1 MQLLQRRRFSQGLR
15 AFGLIS
21 AAWAAA
27 SCNTPID
34 TARQAPPKATLGD
47 DVFGVFCDRVGASA
61 ITEDLT
67 GASYQ
72 ALCHYDASGAYGE
85 AIDESLLPKP
95 QGDTAIAARKLA
107 LAKITAMHR
116 HRSELIRAIN
126 TAFPDVEIDDGA
138 NPGQKVRLHDAFLT
152 FGQDVT
158 PLYESNPYASGDKPE
173 PLLPS
178 STRAIARMLDSLTKS
193 PEARS
198 ALAKIW
204 GRQGY
209 RPSQVNLGVLR
220 PALAYPGLRAFAK
233 SSLGALAPDKAPS
246 PELQQLFRVGKQEL
260 LHFKADRDKLPPLKV
275 DPKTHEPN
283 RPRTAIELASAV
295 FLSQN
300 DLFAKDASA
309 PAFPVALRDR
319 RGFVVTKPG
328 GPFADRDSDGFPDV
342 DASGRFLDGSGK
354 PLDVAPPFR
363 IPGVAEGDNKGLYAY
378 IDTARTAI
386 GAASRHLAPLVD
398 ATKVGS
404 GPDAWKGEHETLM
417 YALAGAGLL
426 LGDREPAVYDYATGT
441 RKNDGASCPSCVSYQ
456 RFQSEQSPLP
466 DLAHAAGQILADEE
480 SDALLGALIDLLENH
495 EDQIARVLG
504 DALAIRE
511 IAQKHDALAAQGKE
525 PLASIPYETPIW
537 DESAALISDITKK
550 PGLLA
555 QLVQAL
561 AQPVVVSTQGGARH
575 MGDTL
580 AARLEFRDQ
589 YTYNP
594 ADLNGKPLNVTVGQN
609 AVDEPRTPIDY
620 NKPRVGDNRSM
631 LQRAFQLIHDADG
644 GPACNKQDARV
655 KVKVGK
661 ANLTW
666 PIPPASGY
674 TKCEL
679 FRFEN
684 LATFYLDSLLP
695 SSHPKRS
702 KLVLQDGTLNTLMDF
717 LGNFVSPDE
726 VFSASS
732 GITEL
737 TTHPSPR
744 GLNRLVFF
752 GATSN
757 VFKGMPDI
765 DPFIGAGM
773 KNEQTNIFVS
783 NLLEPVSA
791 AYCPPDPGDANKAPQ
806 CPTKDGTLRVADAN
820 GIFSL
825 EKLGFY
831 EYLQPV
837 VTAFADAPC
846 DTSKGETPDCGERL
860 FVRAIETFYKHWS
873 GKEHGPE
880 CDKSDPKRYCS
891 EAGVYTYEP
900 IAAEAFRGD
909 IVPALHAFAVD
920 ALKITTTI
928 SRGPNAGKVLTAAE
942 VLEKLTRILF
952 SVDYAASKHIADR
965 SGSSVTQWVDGTAQ
979 PQATIFNL
987 LADGLH
993 KMDLRFDEAC
1003 KGKAGADL
1011 DACKADTETRRGQ
1024 WRRARSQLVDE
1035 FLGVEGTAE
1044 NTHFKDRALPRIL
1057 STAMKAIREQTNAEC
1072 PARESGAA
1080 CTWATKDFGDKL
1092 ASVIDGPLFAA
1103 LADVMEKLRKDE
1115 GARREAERFMTYI
1128 LAGDGAPDATQ
1139 ATLASLADAVQIL
1152 ADDTTFAPILNA
1164 SAVAANDK
1172 DDPEG
1177 AGALVTGL
1185 DALKALTSDTYD
1197 KHHVLDH
1204 VLPNLVTPLDGG
1216 KGLTPLE
1223 IIMDTVADVNRLD
1236 ASEPSDLHGAPLT
1249 TDDYK
1254 AIFDV
1259 TRGFMTDETR
1269 GLEQFYVILQRRPHE

>member
-1 MQLLQRRRFSQGLR
+1 MPLVHRRWFTPGLH
-15 AFGLIS
+15 AFGLVA
-21 AAWAAA
+21 AAWAAS
-27 SCNTPID
+27 SCNAPID
-34 TARQAPPKATLGD
+34 TTRQAPPKATLGD

-61 ITEDLT
+61 ITEDLA

-72 ALCHYDASGAYGE
+72 ALCHYAANGMYGDAV
-85 AIDESLLPKP
+85 DERLLPKP
-95 QGDTAIAARKLA
+95 QGDAAREARKLA
-107 LAKITAMHR
+107 LAKMDAMRR
-116 HRSELIRAIN
+116 HRSEFIRAIN
-126 TAFPDVEIDDGA
+126 VAFPDIAIDDAA
-138 NPGQKVRLHDAFLT
+138 NPGQSIRLHDAFLA
-152 FGQDVT
+152 FGQEVT

-193 PEARS
+193 PEARA

-204 GRQGY
+204 GRKGY

-233 SSLGALAPDKAPS
+233 ASLGALAPDKAPS
-246 PELQQLFRVGKQEL
+246 PELQQLFRIGKQEL
-260 LHFKADRDKLPPLKV
+260 LHFKADLDKLAPLTV
-275 DPKTHEPN
+275 NAATHEPN
-283 RPRTAIELASAV
+283 RPRSAIELASAV
-295 FLSQN
+295 FLSQS
-300 DLFAKDASA
+300 DLFAKDTSA
-309 PAFPVALRDR
+309 PAFPIARRDR
-319 RGFVVTKPG
+319 RGFVVTNPG
-328 GPFADRDSDGFPDV
+328 GPFVDRDGDGFPDI
-342 DASGRFLDGSGK
+342 DGSGRFLDASGK

-363 IPGVAEGDNKGLYAY
+363 VPNFAEGDDKSLYAY

-386 GAASRHLAPLVD
+386 GAASRHLTPLVD

-404 GPDAWKGEHETLM
+404 GPDAWKSEHETLM

-456 RFQSEQSPLP
+456 RFKSEQSPLP
-466 DLAHAAGQILADEE
+466 DLAHAAGQILADPE

-495 EDQIARVLG
+495 EDQVARVLG
-504 DALAIRE
+504 DALTIRE
-511 IAQKHDALAAQGKE
+511 IAGKHDALAAQGKE
-525 PLASIPYETPIW
+525 PLAALAYETPIW
-537 DESAALISDITKK
+537 DEFAALIGDITKK

-561 AQPVVVSTQGGARH
+561 AQPAIVKSHDGARH

-580 AARLEFRDQ
+580 AARLAFRDQ

-609 AVDEPRTPIDY
+609 AVDEPRSPVDY
-620 NKPRVGDNRSM
+620 NAPRVGGNRSM
-631 LQRAFQLIHDADG
+631 LQRAFQLIHDANG
-644 GPACNKQDARV
+644 GPACNKQGARV
-655 KVKVGK
+655 KVKVGSG
-661 ANLTW
+661 NLTW
-666 PIPPASGY
+666 PVPPAPGY

-684 LATFYLDSLLP
+684 LATFYLDALLP

-702 KLVLQDGTLNTLMDF
+702 KLVLQDGTLNELMKF
-717 LGNFVSPDE
+717 LGNFVSPDK
-726 VFSASS
+726 VFSESS
-732 GITEL
+732 GITDL
-737 TTHPSPR
+737 TTHPSPV

-752 GATSN
+752 GATSD
-757 VFKGMPDI
+757 VFKDMPDI

-773 KNEQTNIFVS
+773 KNEQTNIFIS
-783 NLLEPVSA
+783 NLLEPISA
-791 AYCPPDPGDANKAPQ
+791 AYCPPDAGDANKAPQ
-806 CPTKDGTLRVADAN
+806 CPTKSGTLRIADAN
-820 GIFSL
+820 GIFTL

-831 EYLQPV
+831 EYLEPI

-846 DTSKGETPDCGERL
+846 DAAKGETPDCGERL
-860 FVRAIETFYKHWS
+860 FVRAIDIFYKHWA
-873 GKEHGPE
+873 GKDHGPE
-880 CDKSDPKRYCS
+880 CDQSDPKRACS
-891 EAGVYTYEP
+891 EAGVYRYEP

-952 SVDYAASKHIADR
+952 SVDYATQKHLVDR
-965 SGSSVTQWVDGTAQ
+965 SGSPLTKWVDGTAQ
-979 PQATIFNL
+979 PQVTIFNL

-993 KMDLRFDEAC
+993 KMDLRFEEAC

-1011 DACKADTETRRGQ
+1011 DACKEDTDLRRGQ

-1044 NTHFKDRALPRIL
+1044 NTRFKDRALPRIL
-1057 STAMKAIREQTNAEC
+1057 SAAMKAIREQTNAEC

-1115 GARREAERFMTYI
+1115 GARREAERFMTYL
-1128 LAGDGAPDATQ
+1128 LAGEGTPDATQ

-1164 SAVAANDK
+1164 AAVAANDK

-1177 AGALVTGL
+1177 KGALVTGL
-1185 DALKALTSDTYD
+1185 DALKALTSDAYD
-1197 KHHVLDH
+1197 KHHILDH

-1216 KGLTPLE
+1216 KNLAPLE
-1223 IIMDTVADVNRLD
+1223 IIMDTIADVNRLD
-1236 ASEPSDLHGAPLT
+1236 ASKSSDFHGEPLT

-1259 TRGFMTDETR
+1259 TRDFMTDETR
-1269 GLEQFYVILQRRPHE
+1269 GLEQFYAILQRRPRE